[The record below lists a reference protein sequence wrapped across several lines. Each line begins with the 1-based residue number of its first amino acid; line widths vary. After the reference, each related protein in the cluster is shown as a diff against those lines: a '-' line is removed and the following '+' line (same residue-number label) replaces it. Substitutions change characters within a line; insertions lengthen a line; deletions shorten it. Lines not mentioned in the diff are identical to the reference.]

1 MNTYIAVYKA
11 THRVIQIEE
20 HSCFTW
26 QQESGG
32 IDLEMLSGKIKRERS
47 LHFFNLTSPKDYP
60 ISIDDLSITIEKTDV
75 FKG

>member
-20 HSCFTW
+20 YSCFTW
-26 QQESGG
+26 QQESGE

-47 LHFFNLTSPKDYP
+47 VHFFNLQVSDNYP
-60 ISIDDLSITIEKTDV
+60 ILLDDIKVTIEKSEV